1 MIRQYTLT
9 FSAIPFRF
17 LPAVLTGFGIAPE
30 TAYWMGAYL
39 TVIWGY
45 IYGEVFVRYL
55 RRNGHRGDVSMERL
69 PENGLSM
76 AGVNPTDKA

>member
-1 MIRQYTLT
+1 
-9 FSAIPFRF
+9 
-17 LPAVLTGFGIAPE
+17 
-30 TAYWMGAYL
+30 MGAYL